1 MAYHSIYG
9 RKLGIDENGVLRSQG
24 ALAVDEGT
32 KTATATGTGGTGTA
46 TLNKASGKITTGALT
61 TAAAATHVLTLTN
74 SKIAAGDQVYVSV
87 CKGTATTGTPT
98 VADVVAGA
106 SSVVITIQN
115 IAAAA
120 AVNGTLVISFF
131 VVKA

>member
-24 ALAVDEGT
+24 ALSIDDGT

-46 TLNKASGKITTGALT
+46 TLSKLSGKVTTGALT

-74 SKIAAGDQVYVSV
+74 TKIAAADQVYVSV
-87 CKGTATTGTPT
+87 GKGTATTGIPT
-98 VADVVAGA
+98 VADVTPAAG
-106 SSVVITIQN
+106 SVVITIQN

-120 AVNGTLVISFF
+120 AINGTLVVSFL
-131 VVKA
+131 VIKA